1 MEFTSTQQCD
11 ILMNEAFF
19 IYILIFFSYRSPH
32 IYLQWIYGKPIYK

>member
-1 MEFTSTQQCD
+1 MEFKIAQQSD

-32 IYLQWIYGKPIYK
+32 IYLQWINGKPIYK